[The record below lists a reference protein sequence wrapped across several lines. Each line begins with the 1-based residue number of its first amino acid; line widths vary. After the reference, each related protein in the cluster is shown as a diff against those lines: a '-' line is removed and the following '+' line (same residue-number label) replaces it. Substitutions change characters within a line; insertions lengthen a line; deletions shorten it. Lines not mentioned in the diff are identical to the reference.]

1 MSRQGVLGGIAPRPP
16 RYWVGVACSQHV
28 GRGLAGGFAQLC
40 HGKQAPL
47 ARMQPGDGMVY
58 YSAVHTLQGRE
69 PCQQFTALGYVA
81 DGGAYQVA
89 MGEGFVPWRRD
100 IHWLPGQPA
109 AIRPLLHTLSFIEN
123 PARWGYPLR
132 YGHLEISAGDF
143 ALIAHAMGI
152 TLPPS
157 TTT

>member
-1 MSRQGVLGGIAPRPP
+1 
-16 RYWVGVACSQHV
+16 
-28 GRGLAGGFAQLC
+28 
-40 HGKQAPL
+40 
-47 ARMQPGDGMVY
+47 
-58 YSAVHTLQGRE
+58 
-69 PCQQFTALGYVA
+69 
-81 DGGAYQVA
+81 

-100 IHWLPGQPA
+100 IHWLAGQPA